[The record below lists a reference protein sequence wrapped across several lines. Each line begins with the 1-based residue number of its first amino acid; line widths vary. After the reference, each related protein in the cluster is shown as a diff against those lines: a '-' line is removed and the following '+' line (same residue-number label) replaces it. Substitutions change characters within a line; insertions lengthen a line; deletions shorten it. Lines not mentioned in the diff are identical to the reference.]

1 MKRILGLDLGT
12 NSIGWAVVNAE
23 EVIRENETSFLK
35 PVSIS
40 ASGSRIIPMD
50 EGVLGDFDRG
60 NTKSQTKDRTDKRGT
75 RRLLERYLLRRERLL
90 RVLKLM
96 GFLPDH
102 YAEKIDSYGKF
113 TDESEP
119 KLAWRKGTDGKF
131 EFIFKDSFNEML
143 DDFAKSQQQ
152 LVANGKKVPYD
163 WTIYYLRKKALSRRL
178 TKEELAWIL
187 LQFNQKRGYYQLRG
201 EEEEENTNENVEI
214 ISAKILSVE
223 RKEKD
228 KKYEKYRYEMLL
240 DNGLI
245 YQEAFYNDVSSW
257 VNETKEFVLK
267 TSILKDGSKKEELSF
282 LPTPDE
288 IEKMDAQRK
297 GRMYAKIKLRTEKNI
312 NNSKKTIGCYIYDAL
327 LTNPDQKIIG
337 KLVRTVERK
346 YYKEEL
352 NQILAVQKDLI
363 PELQDENLYKACIEE
378 LYPKN
383 EAHRNNIAKPDF
395 ANLFINDILFY
406 QRPLKSKKSLI
417 SDCPYESH
425 FDKDGNEYPI
435 KCIAKSNPL
444 FQEFRLWQFV
454 HNLRIYQRERT
465 ISDGQLDLFG
475 NVSSGKLQTDVD
487 VTDELLKTEDDYVAL
502 FDWLNDRSTIKQDTL
517 LNSYFKFKKEKG
529 KDHYPYRWNYV
540 EDKEYPCNQT
550 RAVILSKLDK
560 NEKDLLSKELT
571 NKIWHLLY
579 SVTTKVEIDSVFD
592 DSKKN
597 KVKCHK
603 NGTTTYGIYKMLL
616 DSGFSSETINR
627 IKNIK
632 FEEKDYGSYSE
643 KAIKKLLPLMRMGK
657 YWNADAI
664 DSKTKE
670 RIDKIITGEY
680 DEKIKDRAREKT
692 INLTDI
698 SQFKGLP
705 LWLACY
711 VVYDRH
717 SETKEITRWESPDDI
732 DTYLKNFKQ
741 HSLRNPIVEQVVTET
756 LRTVRDIWKQEGNID
771 EIHIELGR
779 EMKNPADKRKKMA
792 ERIQQNENTNLRIK
806 AMLMEFMDPD
816 MGIENVRPYSPSQQD
831 ILRIYEE
838 YALDNLTKDDK
849 EFDFISKVSRQAQPS
864 KSDITRYKCWLE
876 QKYRSP
882 YTGEMIPL
890 AKLFTSAYEIEHVI
904 PQSRYFDDSFS
915 NKVICEAEVNKLKDR
930 QLGFE
935 FIKAHKGEK
944 VQISQGK
951 TVEILSIEAYEKF
964 VKDNYANNRTKM
976 KKLLMDDIPDGFI
989 ERQLNDSRYISKL
1002 IKGLLSNIVRE
1013 KLPNGE
1019 YEQEAVSKN
1028 LISCNGSITDRLKK
1042 DWGMDD
1048 VWNRI
1053 VLPRFERL
1061 NELTKQINSVE
1072 LVNKFKCLFEKLLD
1086 DHAKSI
1092 NQSINSSYDKYFKSL
1107 DSDKQKDIID
1117 KIMNQLPIK
1126 ESFLSVN
1133 KQGHLIPN
1141 MPLELQKG
1149 FNKKR
1154 IDHRH
1159 HAMDAIVI
1167 ACTTRDHVNLLNNEA
1182 AHSKKY
1188 DKSYRYDL
1196 QSKLRR
1202 KDEEGHYKEFV
1213 KPWDS
1218 FTSDAKQALDNII
1231 VSFKQNLRVINK
1243 TTNYYQ
1249 HYDENGK
1256 KVLVKQEKGDNWAI
1270 RKSMHKDTGWGEIN
1284 LRFTKEV
1291 SLNEALKNPKSI
1303 VNKDFKR
1310 KVQELLV
1317 QGHDA
1322 KYIKKYVEDNKD
1334 VWSDIDIKKIK
1345 VYYFTKDTNERYF
1358 ATRFMSDL
1366 VGYMSGIKEDKIISR
1381 IESVTDTG
1389 IQKILLVHLK
1399 KYDRLEFKSD
1409 NNTFEILINGRIQT
1423 YREKYSINDNDI
1435 KSIIDSSNN
1444 TFYYKGIEIH
1454 EEDIENADKRKN
1466 ILSSHNLKITIKH
1479 YPDIAFS
1486 PDGIDNMNRNILE
1499 LNGGKPHK
1507 PIYKVR
1513 HYESGNKY
1521 SIGQKG
1527 SKSKKF
1533 VEADDCTNLYFVVYQ
1548 TTDKERVY
1556 ATIPFELSVDCQK
1569 GNLNR
1574 KNWVSLLDER
1584 LRDKSENDELKK
1596 YQRFGIPADAKMLF
1610 VLSPNDYVYI
1620 PYSDTDGSID
1630 KNRIF
1635 VVNDF
1640 NDTTIYFRPCNFAK
1654 AIASKEVD
1662 MRRKFIK
1669 KENAEK
1675 IVGSYDDKTASFENK
1690 MIKEICIPIKVD
1702 RLGKIIEFNGHKV

>member
-1 MKRILGLDLGT
+1 M
-12 NSIGWAVVNAE
+12 
-23 EVIRENETSFLK
+23 
-35 PVSIS
+35 
-40 ASGSRIIPMD
+40 
-50 EGVLGDFDRG
+50 
-60 NTKSQTKDRTDKRGT
+60 
-75 RRLLERYLLRRERLL
+75 
-90 RVLKLM
+90 
-96 GFLPDH
+96 
-102 YAEKIDSYGKF
+102 
-113 TDESEP
+113 
-119 KLAWRKGTDGKF
+119 
-131 EFIFKDSFNEML
+131 
-143 DDFAKSQQQ
+143 
-152 LVANGKKVPYD
+152 
-163 WTIYYLRKKALSRRL
+163 
-178 TKEELAWIL
+178 
-187 LQFNQKRGYYQLRG
+187 
-201 EEEEENTNENVEI
+201 
-214 ISAKILSVE
+214 
-223 RKEKD
+223 
-228 KKYEKYRYEMLL
+228 
-240 DNGLI
+240 
-245 YQEAFYNDVSSW
+245 
-257 VNETKEFVLK
+257 
-267 TSILKDGSKKEELSF
+267 
-282 LPTPDE
+282 
-288 IEKMDAQRK
+288 
-297 GRMYAKIKLRTEKNI
+297 
-312 NNSKKTIGCYIYDAL
+312 
-327 LTNPDQKIIG
+327 
-337 KLVRTVERK
+337 
-346 YYKEEL
+346 
-352 NQILAVQKDLI
+352 
-363 PELQDENLYKACIEE
+363 
-378 LYPKN
+378 
-383 EAHRNNIAKPDF
+383 
-395 ANLFINDILFY
+395 
-406 QRPLKSKKSLI
+406 
-417 SDCPYESH
+417 
-425 FDKDGNEYPI
+425 
-435 KCIAKSNPL
+435 
-444 FQEFRLWQFV
+444 
-454 HNLRIYQRERT
+454 
-465 ISDGQLDLFG
+465 FG

-550 RAVILSKLDK
+550 RAVIFSKLDK

-603 NGTTTYGIYKMLL
+603 NGATTYGIYKMLL

-664 DSKTKE
+664 DAKTKE

-680 DEKIKDRAREKT
+680 DEKIKDRVREKT

-705 LWLACY
+705 LWLASY

-717 SETKEITRWESPDDI
+717 SEAKEITKWESPDDI

-779 EMKNPADKRKKMA
+779 EMKNPADERKKMT

-806 AMLMEFMDPD
+806 AMLMEFMNPE

-838 YALDNLTKDDK
+838 NALDNLTKDDK
-849 EFDFISKVSRQAQPS
+849 EFDFISKVSKQAQPS
-864 KSDITRYKCWLE
+864 KSDVIRYKCWLE

-1002 IKGLLSNIVRE
+1002 IKNLLSNIVRE

-1028 LISCNGSITDRLKK
+1028 LISCNGSITDHLKK
-1042 DWGMDD
+1042 DWGMND
-1048 VWNRI
+1048 VWNSI
-1053 VLPRFERL
+1053 VLPRFKRL
-1061 NELTKQINSVE
+1061 NELTKMDCFTVISAE
-1072 LVNKFKCLFEKLLD
+1072 
-1086 DHAKSI
+1086 
-1092 NQSINSSYDKYFKSL
+1092 
-1107 DSDKQKDIID
+1107 
-1117 KIMNQLPIK
+1117 
-1126 ESFLSVN
+1126 
-1133 KQGHLIPN
+1133 GHEIPA
-1141 MPLELQKG
+1141 MPLEFQKG

-1256 KVLVKQEKGDNWAI
+1256 KVLVKQVKGDNWAI

-1366 VGYMSGIKEDKIISR
+1366 VGYMSGIKDYDKAIAK
-1381 IESVTDTG
+1381 IEGITDTG
-1389 IQKILLVHLK
+1389 IQKILKAHLQAK
-1399 KYDRLEFKSD
+1399 D
-1409 NNTFEILINGRIQT
+1409 NNPEL
-1423 YREKYSINDNDI
+1423 
-1435 KSIIDSSNN
+1435 
-1444 TFYYKGIEIH
+1444 
-1454 EEDIENADKRKN
+1454 
-1466 ILSSHNLKITIKH
+1466 
-1479 YPDIAFS
+1479 AFS
-1486 PDGIDNMNRNILE
+1486 ADGIDEMNHNIVD

-1513 HYESGNKY
+1513 RYESGNKY

-1527 SKSKKF
+1527 CKSQKF
-1533 VEADDCTNLYFVVYQ
+1533 VEADKGTNLFFAVY
-1548 TTDKERVY
+1548 TIDKLDKKTGNVEKTRTF
-1556 ATIPFELSVDCQK
+1556 ATVPLNIVIDCQK
-1569 GNLNR
+1569 
-1574 KNWVSLLDER
+1574 
-1584 LRDKSENDELKK
+1584 K
-1596 YQRFGIPADAKMLF
+1596 YQ
-1610 VLSPNDYVYI
+1610 
-1620 PYSDTDGSID
+1620 
-1630 KNRIF
+1630 
-1635 VVNDF
+1635 
-1640 NDTTIYFRPCNFAK
+1640 
-1654 AIASKEVD
+1654 KE
-1662 MRRKFIK
+1662 FL
-1669 KENAEK
+1669 
-1675 IVGSYDDKTASFENK
+1675 DD
-1690 MIKEICIPIKVD
+1690 I
-1702 RLGKIIEFNGHKV
+1702 

>member
-1 MKRILGLDLGT
+1 MKKILGLDLGT
-12 NSIGWAVVNAE
+12 NSIGWAVVNADD
-23 EVIRENETSFLK
+23 NGNPK
-35 PVSIS
+35 SIEGM
-40 ASGSRIIPMD
+40 GSRIIPMD
-50 EGVLGDFDRG
+50 AAIMGNFDRG
-60 NTKSQTKDRTDKRGT
+60 NSVSQTKERTDKRGA

-96 GFLPDH
+96 KFLPEH
-102 YAEKIDSYGKF
+102 FAININEYGKF
-113 TDESEP
+113 IDDSEP

-143 DDFAKSQQQ
+143 DDFAKNQQQ
-152 LVANGKKVPYD
+152 LIADGKKVPYD
-163 WTIYYLRKKALSRRL
+163 WTIYYLRKKALSQRL

-201 EEEEENTNENVEI
+201 EEEEENVDKLVEFLAQKVVRVEATDEKKGDDVWYNVYLENGMVYRRSSRIPLDWEGKVKEFI
-214 ISAKILSVE
+214 VTTDL
-223 RKEKD
+223 EKD
-228 KKYEKYRYEMLL
+228 GTPKK
-240 DNGLI
+240 D
-245 YQEAFYNDVSSW
+245 
-257 VNETKEFVLK
+257 
-267 TSILKDGSKKEELSF
+267 KDGNIKYSFRAPKEDDWTLLKK
-282 LPTPDE
+282 
-288 IEKMDAQRK
+288 K
-297 GRMYAKIKLRTEKNI
+297 TEFDI
-312 NNSKKTIGCYIYDAL
+312 DNSKKTIGCYIYDAL

-378 LYPKN
+378 LYPNN

-475 NVSSGKLQTDVD
+475 NVSLGKLQTDVD

-502 FDWLNDRSTIKQDTL
+502 FDWLNDRATIKQDTL

-550 RAVILSKLDK
+550 RAEILKRM
-560 NEKDLLSKELT
+560 EKCGAYADFLTKEQEMSL
-571 NKIWHLLY
+571 WHILY
-579 SVTTKVEIDSVFD
+579 SVDDKVEIGKALKKYVDKNNLPQSFVEVFAKIKPF
-592 DSKKN
+592 KK
-597 KVKCHK
+597 
-603 NGTTTYGIYKMLL
+603 
-616 DSGFSSETINR
+616 E
-627 IKNIK
+627 
-632 FEEKDYGSYSE
+632 YGSYSE
-643 KAIKKLLPLMRMGK
+643 KSIKKLLPLMRMGK

-664 DSKTKE
+664 DAKTKE

-680 DEKIKDRAREKT
+680 DEKIKDRVREKT

-705 LWLACY
+705 LWLASY

-717 SETKEITRWESPDDI
+717 SEAKEITKWESPDDI

-756 LRTVRDIWKQEGNID
+756 LRTVRDIWKREGNID

-779 EMKNPADKRKKMA
+779 EMKNPADERKKMT

-806 AMLMEFMDPD
+806 AMLMEFMNPE

-838 YALDNLTKDDK
+838 NALDNLTKDDK
-849 EFDFISKVSRQAQPS
+849 EFDFISKVSKQAQPS
-864 KSDITRYKCWLE
+864 KSDIIRYKCWLE

-915 NKVICEAEVNKLKDR
+915 NKVICEAEVNRLKDR

-1002 IKGLLSNIVRE
+1002 IKNLLSNIVRE

-1028 LISCNGSITDRLKK
+1028 LISCNGSITDHLKK
-1042 DWGMDD
+1042 DWGMND
-1048 VWNRI
+1048 VWNSI
-1053 VLPRFERL
+1053 VLPRFKRL
-1061 NELTKQINSVE
+1061 NELTKMDCFTVISAE
-1072 LVNKFKCLFEKLLD
+1072 
-1086 DHAKSI
+1086 
-1092 NQSINSSYDKYFKSL
+1092 
-1107 DSDKQKDIID
+1107 
-1117 KIMNQLPIK
+1117 
-1126 ESFLSVN
+1126 
-1133 KQGHLIPN
+1133 GHEIPA

-1256 KVLVKQEKGDNWAI
+1256 KVLVKQVKGDNWAI

-1291 SLNEALKNPKSI
+1291 SLNEALKNHKSI

-1366 VGYMSGIKEDKIISR
+1366 VGYMSGIKDYDKAIAK
-1381 IESVTDTG
+1381 IEGITDTG
-1389 IQKILLVHLK
+1389 VQKILKAHLQAK
-1399 KYDRLEFKSD
+1399 D
-1409 NNTFEILINGRIQT
+1409 NNPEL
-1423 YREKYSINDNDI
+1423 
-1435 KSIIDSSNN
+1435 
-1444 TFYYKGIEIH
+1444 
-1454 EEDIENADKRKN
+1454 
-1466 ILSSHNLKITIKH
+1466 
-1479 YPDIAFS
+1479 AFS
-1486 PDGIDNMNRNILE
+1486 ADGIDEMNHNIVD

-1513 HYESGNKY
+1513 RYESGNKY

-1527 SKSKKF
+1527 CKSQKF
-1533 VEADDCTNLYFVVYQ
+1533 VEADKGTNLFFAVY
-1548 TTDKERVY
+1548 TIDKLDKKTGNVEKIRTF
-1556 ATIPFELSVDCQK
+1556 ATVPLNIVIDCQK
-1569 GNLNR
+1569 
-1574 KNWVSLLDER
+1574 
-1584 LRDKSENDELKK
+1584 K
-1596 YQRFGIPADAKMLF
+1596 YQKEWKMELDKVLKEKEFVDNDAVLQF
-1610 VLSPNDYVYI
+1610 ILSPNDLVYV
-1620 PYSDTDGSID
+1620 PTSDELRNGINADKID
-1630 KNRIF
+1630 KSRVYKMVSCTRNEAHF
-1635 VVNDF
+1635 VPEIVASPIIQTKELGSN
-1640 NDTTIYFRPCNFAK
+1640 NK
-1654 AIASKEVD
+1654 AQSAWTGE
-1662 MRRKFIK
+1662 
-1669 KENAEK
+1669 
-1675 IVGSYDDKTASFENK
+1675 
-1690 MIKEICIPIKVD
+1690 MIKEICIPIKID
-1702 RLGKIIEFNGHKV
+1702 RLGNVIEFNGKKL

>member
-35 PVSIS
+35 PVSIN

-96 GFLPDH
+96 DFLPEH

-143 DDFAKSQQQ
+143 DDFAKNQQQ
-152 LVANGKKVPYD
+152 LVADGKKVPYD
-163 WTIYYLRKKALSRRL
+163 WTIYYLRKKALSQRL

-201 EEEEENTNENVEI
+201 EEEEENVDKLVEFLAQKVVRVEATDEKKGDDVWYNVYLENGMVYRRSSRIPLDWEGKVKEFI
-214 ISAKILSVE
+214 VTTDL
-223 RKEKD
+223 EKD
-228 KKYEKYRYEMLL
+228 GTPKK
-240 DNGLI
+240 D
-245 YQEAFYNDVSSW
+245 
-257 VNETKEFVLK
+257 
-267 TSILKDGSKKEELSF
+267 KDGNIKYSFRAPKEDDWILLKK
-282 LPTPDE
+282 
-288 IEKMDAQRK
+288 K
-297 GRMYAKIKLRTEKNI
+297 TEFDI

-664 DSKTKE
+664 DAKTKE

-680 DEKIKDRAREKT
+680 DEKIKDRVREKT

-951 TVEILSIEAYEKF
+951 TVEIFSIEAYEKF

-1061 NELTKQINSVE
+1061 NELTG
-1072 LVNKFKCLFEKLLD
+1072 
-1086 DHAKSI
+1086 
-1092 NQSINSSYDKYFKSL
+1092 
-1107 DSDKQKDIID
+1107 KD
-1117 KIMNQLPIK
+1117 N
-1126 ESFLSVN
+1126 FTAVN

-1366 VGYMSGIKEDKIISR
+1366 VGYMSGIKDYDKAIAK
-1381 IESVTDTG
+1381 IEGITDTG
-1389 IQKILLVHLK
+1389 IQKILKAHLQAK
-1399 KYDRLEFKSD
+1399 D
-1409 NNTFEILINGRIQT
+1409 NNPEL
-1423 YREKYSINDNDI
+1423 
-1435 KSIIDSSNN
+1435 
-1444 TFYYKGIEIH
+1444 
-1454 EEDIENADKRKN
+1454 
-1466 ILSSHNLKITIKH
+1466 
-1479 YPDIAFS
+1479 AFS
-1486 PDGIDNMNRNILE
+1486 ADGIDEMNHNIVD

-1527 SKSKKF
+1527 CKVKKF
-1533 VEADDCTNLYFVVYQ
+1533 VEADKGTNLFFAVY
-1548 TTDKERVY
+1548 TIDKLDKKTGNVEKVRTF
-1556 ATIPFELSVDCQK
+1556 ATVPLNIVIDCQK
-1569 GNLNR
+1569 
-1574 KNWVSLLDER
+1574 
-1584 LRDKSENDELKK
+1584 K
-1596 YQRFGIPADAKMLF
+1596 YQKEWKMELDKVLKEKEFVANDAVF
-1610 VLSPNDYVYI
+1610 QFIISPNDLVYV
-1620 PYSDTDGSID
+1620 PTSDELRNGINADKID
-1630 KNRIF
+1630 KSRVYKMVSSSGSQCFFINNKVASII
-1635 VVNDF
+1635 VNKVE
-1640 NDTTIYFRPCNFAK
+1640 YSPL
-1654 AIASKEVD
+1654 
-1662 MRRKFIK
+1662 
-1669 KENAEK
+1669 
-1675 IVGSYDDKTASFENK
+1675 NK
-1690 MIKEICIPIKVD
+1690 MERSISGEMIKEICIPIKVD
-1702 RLGKIIEFNGHKV
+1702 RLGNVIEFNGIKS